1 MFFLLFMTVTFPD
14 RICFV
19 VVVRNC
25 WLVTKRDVEFFVP
38 AAMSRSVP
46 LSLKLMLAGHL
57 DANRELLFN
66 LLLDVRFTCIVY
78 QDLH

>member
-1 MFFLLFMTVTFPD
+1 M
-14 RICFV
+14 

-57 DANRELLFN
+57 DASRELLFN
-66 LLLDVRFTCIVY
+66 LLFDVGFTCTVY
-78 QDLH
+78 LELH